1 MRTKWLFHRFN
12 LLVITKSELMAFQW
26 CFDVLGWSLFPLPL
40 RATIT
45 SCIRRLRQLRHSRS
59 FHCSCIKK
67 NNLVRLWLVRCC
79 NVFHFRTFI
88 SLRGESKVSVHY
100 MVKGKQVSW
109 SLIELQLLLK
119 TKKRKRRQ
127 SLLICTACSFALS
140 WLPLIR

>member
-12 LLVITKSELMAFQW
+12 LLVITKKWTNGVSVVFRCSRVKFIPSAFARNYY
-26 CFDVLGWSLFPLPL
+26 VLYTPVTSVTSFKVVSL
-40 RATIT
+40 
-45 SCIRRLRQLRHSRS
+45 QLH
-59 FHCSCIKK
+59 KK